1 MNINFLYTYGNEYV
15 TEPDGKDYKG
25 FYHIHDG
32 IAYALSSTSDTKYK
46 LVSKREINAI
56 KIATI
61 SGLNQ
66 TSQNSPERLKSA
78 KIRSIYPSVTDE
90 DRARGY
96 MTRYFAKHKL
106 YRPYWIFEIDQE
118 EHVNITTADDLP
130 YILYESVELSW
141 LISDMGGQ
149 VDVAAMNLK
158 NLTSIEANFKGIIK
172 YFVNLKEFSEL

>member
-1 MNINFLYTYGNEYV
+1 
-15 TEPDGKDYKG
+15 
-25 FYHIHDG
+25 
-32 IAYALSSTSDTKYK
+32 
-46 LVSKREINAI
+46 
-56 KIATI
+56 
-61 SGLNQ
+61 
-66 TSQNSPERLKSA
+66 
-78 KIRSIYPSVTDE
+78 
-90 DRARGY
+90 